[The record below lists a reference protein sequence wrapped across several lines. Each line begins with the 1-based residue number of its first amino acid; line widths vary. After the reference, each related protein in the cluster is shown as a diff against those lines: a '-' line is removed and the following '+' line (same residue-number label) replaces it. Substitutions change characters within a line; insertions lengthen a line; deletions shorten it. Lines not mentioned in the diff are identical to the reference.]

1 MLKSPRLASRVRTF
15 DLILNLGVHAHL
27 LEPVLPD
34 DPPTI
39 EEEEETTEELYLS
52 NEEQQPGELI
62 KKSVE
67 SDQQEIKSS
76 AIDNF
81 ESWILSILYE
91 ILLLLVQVNVNGFF
105 FVIVFVNRFLKVSD
119 MFLS

>member
-39 EEEEETTEELYLS
+39 EEEESTEELYLS

-67 SDQQEIKSS
+67 SDQQEMKSS

-91 ILLLLVQVNVNGFF
+91 ILLLLVQVYVNDFF
-105 FVIVFVNRFLKVSD
+105 FVIVFVNMFLKVSD
-119 MFLS
+119 LFLG

>member
-1 MLKSPRLASRVRTF
+1 MLKSPRLASRVRAF
-15 DLILNLGVHAHL
+15 DLILNLGVHAQL

-39 EEEEETTEELYLS
+39 EEEETTEELYLS
-52 NEEQQPGELI
+52 NEEQPGELI
-62 KKSVE
+62 KKSEE
-67 SDQQEIKSS
+67 SDQQEMRSS

-91 ILLLLVQVNVNGFF
+91 ILLLLVQVYADVLFLCLFSLRFF
-105 FVIVFVNRFLKVSD
+105 FFFLR
-119 MFLS
+119 